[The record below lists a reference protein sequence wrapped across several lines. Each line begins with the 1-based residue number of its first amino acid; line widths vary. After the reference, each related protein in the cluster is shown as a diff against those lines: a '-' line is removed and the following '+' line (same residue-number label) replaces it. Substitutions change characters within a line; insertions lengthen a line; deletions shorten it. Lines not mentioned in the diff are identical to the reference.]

1 MAVTLQHHPITI
13 TIPVI
18 IQIVTGVVITTAALG
33 GLAGTMP
40 HGEIRAGEILAGAM
54 QDGHVVVGDIME
66 AGDTMVDVTGMA
78 VDNPQ
83 DHSTAVINPD
93 GCSI

>member
-1 MAVTLQHHPITI
+1 MLLQQHQITI

-18 IQIVTGVVITTAALG
+18 IQTVTGVVIITAALG
-33 GLAGTMP
+33 GLVGTML
-40 HGEIRAGEILAGAM
+40 HGEIPAGAM
-54 QDGHVVVGDIME
+54 RDGHVVAGDIMG
-66 AGDTMVDVTGMA
+66 AGDTMADVTGMA

-83 DHSTAVINPD
+83 NHSTAAINTD